1 MTDEI
6 RTLIDTEIEAL
17 ITHYN
22 TVLTSLFDETNGGKI
37 RGKKGALV
45 EYLAKQ
51 LVELAWVKILQ
62 QPINRLVC
70 NNEKQPIMISDSEA
84 YILREEIDESE
95 RNRITNNFEDI
106 IYEFGTDV
114 HVMVDGEL
122 AIAIECKAYT
132 ETAMLK
138 RIIFDSMLMD
148 EALPEAKHCLLQLE
162 TAFSYD
168 QYHVLMSH
176 HTHNID
182 VITLLD
188 GKRNSKKPIHR
199 QSHFKELNK
208 EKLINALDYFENVL
222 RPKI

>member
-6 RTLIDTEIEAL
+6 RTLIDTDIEEL
-17 ITHYN
+17 IAHYN
-22 TVLTSLFDETNGGKI
+22 TVLTSLFDESNGGKI
-37 RGKKGALV
+37 RGKKGSLV

-62 QPINRLVC
+62 QPIDRIDCNR
-70 NNEKQPIMISDSEA
+70 EKQPITISDFEA
-84 YILREEIDESE
+84 YLLREEIDEHESE
-95 RNRITNNFEDI
+95 RIANNFEDI

-114 HVMVDGEL
+114 HVMIDGAL

-148 EALPEAKHCLLQLE
+148 EALPSAKHCLFQLE

-182 VITLLD
+182 VLTLLD
-188 GKRNSKKPIHR
+188 GKRNPQKPIHR
-199 QSHFKELNK
+199 RNHFKELNK
-208 EKLINALDYFENVL
+208 EKLINALEYFENVL
-222 RPKI
+222 QAKI